1 MFCPCGGSRSSMARI
16 LVGFYAVFLSWSLCA
31 QSEAPPTPLPKSTTV
46 GKPAAGTSAAGKPTA
61 GASAAIIDSIPR
73 SFRAL
78 SLGMELQALKDA
90 LASDE
95 LFRFRGDRD
104 VSLLPLGEQI
114 LIETTGLSY
123 IRRAFF
129 QFKDGKLFNMAF
141 TLDTGLVDHY
151 SVFTDFASKYGEPTD
166 LNPREAVW
174 SSGLTRVSIERPLT
188 VKYLDM
194 MVFGELQNQSR
205 VKESKEAVLRKDF
218 LDGF

>member
-1 MFCPCGGSRSSMARI
+1 
-16 LVGFYAVFLSWSLCA
+16 
-31 QSEAPPTPLPKSTTV
+31 
-46 GKPAAGTSAAGKPTA
+46 
-61 GASAAIIDSIPR
+61 
-73 SFRAL
+73 
-78 SLGMELQALKDA
+78 MELQALKDA
-90 LASDE
+90 LASDD

-104 VSLLPLGEQI
+104 VSLLPQGEQI

-129 QFKDGKLFNMAF
+129 QIVGGKLFNMAF

-151 SVFTDFASKYGEPTD
+151 SVFTEFTAKYGEPDD

-174 SSGLTRVSIERPLT
+174 SSGSTRVSIERPLT

-194 MVFGELQNQSR
+194 AVFGELQNQSQ
-205 VKESKEAVLRKDF
+205 VKASKEALLRKEF